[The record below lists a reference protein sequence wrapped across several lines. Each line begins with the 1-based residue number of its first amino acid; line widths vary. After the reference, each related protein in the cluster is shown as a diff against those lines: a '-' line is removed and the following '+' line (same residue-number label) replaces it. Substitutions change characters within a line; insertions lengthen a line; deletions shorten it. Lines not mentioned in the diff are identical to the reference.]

1 MMQEE
6 MMQAMSTALTGAR
19 AVMFPRYG
27 HRRRLTKSLALKR
40 RHSVADR
47 RRSCQMKYIRIIVS
61 AASIPIYF
69 YIFLYLLYDWVVAAF
84 IFGAFFIGS
93 RLMDVLE
100 QIVLFFLSV

>member
-1 MMQEE
+1 
-6 MMQAMSTALTGAR
+6 
-19 AVMFPRYG
+19 
-27 HRRRLTKSLALKR
+27 
-40 RHSVADR
+40 
-47 RRSCQMKYIRIIVS
+47 MKYIRIIVS

-100 QIVLFFLSV
+100 QIILFFLSVVAGFLTYALFRGGSLD

>member
-6 MMQAMSTALTGAR
+6 MLQAMSTALSGAR
-19 AVMFPRYG
+19 TAMFPRYG
-27 HRRRLTKSLALKR
+27 NRRSFTRSLALKQ

-47 RRSCQMKYIRIIVS
+47 WSSCQMKYIRIIVS

-69 YIFLYLLYDWVVAAF
+69 YIFLYLFYDWVVAAF
-84 IFGAFFIGS
+84 IFGAIFIGS

-100 QIVLFFLSV
+100 QIVLFF

>member
-1 MMQEE
+1 
-6 MMQAMSTALTGAR
+6 
-19 AVMFPRYG
+19 
-27 HRRRLTKSLALKR
+27 
-40 RHSVADR
+40 
-47 RRSCQMKYIRIIVS
+47 MKYIRIIVS

-100 QIVLFFLSV
+100 QIIFIFFERRSWLSHLRAFRGGSLD